1 MTSEIKDQSIDYI
14 EVGVCEGSKETIG
27 LLSSFNQLQ
36 DSLYIIPKIEGQ
48 CAYLNLK
55 YFSLTFIKV
64 GYEEK
69 YEEFFFKNNEKDQ
82 NEAKNILSS
91 LIIKLRADNRCSNSD
106 FVRTDS
112 YLRIPQDYVNS
123 RVYKS
128 TVNNTTN
135 STKSTFYGYPQGVAK
150 VVGHVTQNKPK
161 ITFISRKTQLPKK
174 TKLKALEAR
183 IVQGNI
189 QVELPISEDLEE
201 VIDTVDDDY
210 ANMYGAY

>member
-1 MTSEIKDQSIDYI
+1 MFFIDYI
-14 EVGVCEGSKETIG
+14 
-27 LLSSFNQLQ
+27 FNDKNKKYYPDYYLP
-36 DSLYIIPKIEGQ
+36 DYILIVE
-48 CAYLNLK
+48 
-55 YFSLTFIKV
+55 IKSNYT
-64 GYEEK
+64 YEC
-69 YEEFFFKNNEKDQ
+69 EKDQ

-106 FVRTDS
+106 FIRTDS

-123 RVYKS
+123 RVYKN

-135 STKSTFYGYPQGVAK
+135 STKSTVYGYPQGAAK
-150 VVGHVTQNKPK
+150 VVGHVTQNKSK

-201 VIDTVDDDY
+201 VVDTVDDDY